1 MSKIDEL
8 IAQYCP
14 DGVTFKCL
22 SDITKSVKTGL
33 NPRKNFKLNIANSKN
48 YYVTVKEITSGRIK
62 FSDKTDKINND
73 AIAVIQSR
81 SNLEMDDILFSGIG
95 TIGKV
100 AIVDIPTN
108 NWNCS
113 ESIFLIKPLKN
124 KVHPRYLMYYL
135 LSDFVRNQYSSQSVG
150 STLKGVRMATLLDLS
165 IATPPLPVQEAI
177 VEILDKF
184 TALEAELEAELEART
199 RQYEFYRNELL
210 SFDGKDVEWKTFNKI
225 GVIKRG
231 VAFTKKQASI
241 GVFPVVANA
250 SEPICFHNEY
260 NRTGEFVVIARSG
273 ANAGLISYWNE
284 ELFLTDA
291 FSLHPDVSILNTK
304 FLYYYLKKYQ
314 IDIHLM
320 KKGSGVPHVRASD
333 FELYNIPVPSIEEQ
347 NRTVAILDKFDALV
361 NDIST
366 GLPAEIKARREQYE
380 YYRGKLLSFEP
391 ESA

>member
-14 DGVTFKCL
+14 DGVEWRKLGEIAILNNTGVDKKIIKSEKEVYLLNFVDVFHNQYINSGTPNMIVSA
-22 SDITKSVKTGL
+22 SDKKILDCNILKGDIFITPSSEIISEIGQSAMAIEDIPGAVYSYHIMRIRIYDHNKL
-33 NPRKNFKLNIANSKN
+33 NPSFLNYLFYSNDLKKQIRTKAQG
-48 YYVTVKEITSGRIK
+48 ITRFGLTKPKWES
-62 FSDKTDKINND
+62 
-73 AIAVIQSR
+73 
-81 SNLEMDDILFSGIG
+81 L
-95 TIGKV
+95 
-100 AIVDIPTN
+100 DIP
-108 NWNCS
+108 
-113 ESIFLIKPLKN
+113 I
-124 KVHPRYLMYYL
+124 
-135 LSDFVRNQYSSQSVG
+135 
-150 STLKGVRMATLLDLS
+150 
-165 IATPPLPVQEAI
+165 PPLPVQEAI

-314 IDIHLM
+314 RDIHLM

-391 ESA
+391 KSA